1 MKITNKSGLPQTL
14 VNVMERDPYTR
25 GGARLSVTQLIGSPR
40 IAILRARHDDQMVM
54 DVTDGIWSMMGR
66 AMHSLAEAGA
76 DATHIAE
83 ERIHTTVGGWTLSG
97 GIDLQILRDGVA
109 AIEDYK
115 VTSAWAVMND
125 KPEWEYQL
133 NVYAYL
139 VTTVKGWTVDQ
150 LNVIAFVR
158 DWARMKAGTQEGY
171 PSAPVIRVPVRLWSV
186 DQQRAYIEERV
197 YLHQE
202 AAHSDQFGDDLPHCT
217 DTERWVKPSKFAVMK
232 PGRKTAVRVFDT
244 RPEADTFSADNSG
257 TEVVERSGG
266 ATRCAENFCSV
277 SQWCTQWQ
285 TEQGETE

>member
-1 MKITNKSGLPQTL
+1 
-14 VNVMERDPYTR
+14 
-25 GGARLSVTQLIGSPR
+25 
-40 IAILRARHDDQMVM
+40 M

-76 DATHIAE
+76 DANHIAE
-83 ERIHTTVGGWTLSG
+83 ERIHTEVLGWDLSG
-97 GIDLQILRDGVA
+97 GIDLQRLHDGTV

-125 KPEWEYQL
+125 KPEWEHQL

-139 VTTVKGWTVDQ
+139 VTKEKGWTVDQ

-171 PSAPVIRVPVRLWSV
+171 PSAPVIRVPVRLWSFEE
-186 DQQRAYIEERV
+186 QEAYVKARV
-197 YLHQE
+197 LLHQS
-202 AAHSDQFGDDLPHCT
+202 AATSDQFGDELPHCT
-217 DTERWVKPSKFAVMK
+217 DEERWVKQAKFAVMK

-244 RPEADTFSADNSG
+244 KAEAKQWIDDQGAGAILHKDLFYIEERPGA
-257 TEVVERSGG
+257 

-277 SQWCTQWQ
+277 SQLCTQWQ
-285 TEQGETE
+285 TEKGETE